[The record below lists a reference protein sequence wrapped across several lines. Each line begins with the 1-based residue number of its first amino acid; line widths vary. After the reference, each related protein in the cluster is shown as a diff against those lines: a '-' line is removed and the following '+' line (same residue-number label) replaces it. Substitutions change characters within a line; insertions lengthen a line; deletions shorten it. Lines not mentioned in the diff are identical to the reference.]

1 MLEGEVVQSQEE
13 TSGLILLLVLSI
25 FALSCLPCQTSSQVI
40 PTPIRTVPVSTEEAE
55 NLVSKLDEDV
65 VLDPEGYFV
74 LRFSEEELTS
84 YVALNMAESV
94 TDPQVILSD
103 GKIFLYGT
111 IVSPVEAPITAICS
125 VETEGGQIQIT
136 VDAVALGGFP
146 IPETFVESF
155 AQQIDDLITS
165 AQRQGNVEITEV
177 EITEGELIIRGRVV
191 S

>member
-1 MLEGEVVQSQEE
+1 
-13 TSGLILLLVLSI
+13 
-25 FALSCLPCQTSSQVI
+25 
-40 PTPIRTVPVSTEEAE
+40 VSTDEAE

-103 GKIFLYGT
+103 GKIYLYGT

-125 VETEGGQIQIT
+125 VEMEGGQIQIT

-155 AQQIDDLITS
+155 ARQIDDLITS